1 MSKHV
6 PKFKNDDER
15 LRSEAQHSKFKNEH
29 DLWVKTLPIDK
40 PENDPDVV
48 LKDGVWV
55 DVDHSGGGGKG
66 GGKG

>member
-6 PKFKNDDER
+6 PN
-15 LRSEAQHSKFKNEH
+15 FKNEGQRLIAEKRRVQVQKEVTAFMLKVPV
-29 DLWVKTLPIDK
+29 DT

-55 DVDHSGGGGKG
+55 DVDHSDKGKG
-66 GGKG
+66 

>member
-6 PKFKNDDER
+6 PKFDNDDQR
-15 LRSEAQHSKFKNEH
+15 LRSENQHSKFKNEH
-29 DLWVKTLPIDK
+29 LLWAATLEIDT
-40 PENDPDVV
+40 PEKDPDVV

-55 DVDHSGGGGKG
+55 DVDRSGGGGKG